1 MEMIFSILTDAL
13 LFGVLISLL
22 LFSLLN
28 LRYGFL
34 RAARLALLLFL
45 LSVGI
50 FILSHDSLFLI
61 YSVPVVF
68 IVISLSFLVPFSR
81 KRTMFANSDTRY
93 DERDISFARH
103 RLKPGTAD
111 YKSYYEKRPE
121 KEEND
126 KKTRALPGLLAEDSK
141 YFHRLNS
148 AAADASFFLLHQLKD
163 SVDGPV
169 AEKNGNYTAE
179 QISSYLHSMAVDDG
193 ATIYGTALIKP
204 EHYYSNRETGTD
216 SYGKEIPIK
225 HKYAIVLGSE
235 MKPRKTATAPM
246 SPEVVETGRRY
257 VDCAVWAVQTASF
270 IRSLGYSARAHIDGN
285 YQVIPPLLANEA
297 GLGGF
302 GWSSLFLTMKH
313 GPRVRY
319 SVVTTDLELPLQHG
333 KKQVDF
339 LSFCNICRKC
349 ASCCPSRA
357 INQER
362 LEKLNSDRCF
372 MYWNAVG
379 TDCGKC
385 LAVCPMGHP
394 WGILKTLALRSM
406 IAARLLKSLDDL
418 FYGRRPRSLPIPRW
432 MEKTE

>member
-1 MEMIFSILTDAL
+1 MDI
-13 LFGVLISLL
+13 
-22 LFSLLN
+22 
-28 LRYGFL
+28 
-34 RAARLALLLFL
+34 L
-45 LSVGI
+45 LST
-50 FILSHDSLFLI
+50 LNHLI
-61 YSVPVVF
+61 YSASILFILVFSGKSFRDGYVRAGILAVLFSVLPVLLCYF
-68 IVISLSFLVPFSR
+68 FHEWWYFSFTGPLIFLVLIFIPCS
-81 KRTMFANSDTRY
+81 KYKNQLDLANERF
-93 DERDISFARH
+93 DERDITFARY
-103 RLKPGTAD
+103 RLKAGSEN
-111 YKSYYEKRPE
+111 YSSYYEKNPE

-126 KKTRALPGLLAEDSK
+126 NRTRALPGLLTEKSK
-141 YFHRLNS
+141 YFHKLNS
-148 AAADASFFLLHQLKD
+148 AAADASFFLLHQLKG

-179 QISSYLHSMAVDDG
+179 QISHYIHSMAVDEKVS
-193 ATIYGTALIKP
+193 IYGTASVKP
-204 EHYYSNRETGTD
+204 EHFYSHTGRGAGQ
-216 SYGKEIPIK
+216 YGKEIPIN

-235 MKPRKTATAPM
+235 MKLRKTATAPM

-270 IRSLGYSARAHIDGN
+270 IRSMGYSARAHIDGN
-285 YQVIPPLLANEA
+285 YQVIPPLVANEA

-302 GWSSLFLTMKH
+302 GWSSLFLTKKY

-319 SVVTTDLELPLQHG
+319 SVVTTDLELPLKHG

-349 ASCCPSRA
+349 ATCCPSRA
-357 INQER
+357 INRER
-362 LEKLNSDRCF
+362 LEKLNADRCY

-379 TDCGKC
+379 TDCGRC

-418 FYGRRPRSLPIPRW
+418 FYGRKPRSLPMPRW
-432 MEKTE
+432 MEKAQ